1 MEDVLRPQRAAL
13 RLLRWLR
20 ETHDAGEAGHATYA
34 HGVIATPIDTLA
46 ERLGLAVAAFHP
58 SGRRD
63 GALGWLEPGEN
74 LIFVRE
80 GLSDAVRRFTL
91 AHEIGHAVLHRAGGM
106 AALFDEHPLNTP
118 DAVTDTFDDCDDADV
133 TAPADPLT
141 LGDETLRPGQAY
153 SARARRESEANAFAA
168 ALLLPADALLAAYL
182 DGDGAQRSWRPA
194 PRALAERFGVSE
206 DAVLRRLA
214 ALLVPAAGEAELPVP
229 ERGQTIAAIHGAGWA
244 STLDA
249 WQRAAAEARTPAL
262 IVAGPG
268 TGKTSTLVGR
278 VIHLV
283 REEGVPADAILAL
296 TFSNKAARE
305 MRERLQAALS
315 TTRDGEDGGDPFE
328 LPPLP
333 TVSTIHAFCGDLLRR
348 YAPLVGL
355 RPDFRLVGAT
365 DGYFLLRQM
374 AGQLAMNHYQ
384 PLAQPGFHFPTLL
397 AAISRAKD
405 ELAEPER
412 YSAVAQA
419 MAERAQTPEERHE
432 AERATE
438 VATVYM
444 AYQAALTERG
454 DPDFGDIIR
463 LTVRLLRE
471 QPQVLAEVRARFRHV
486 LVDEFQDI
494 NRAMG
499 VLLHTLTGFDGA
511 LWAVGDADQAIYRFR
526 GASPANLTRFT
537 ADYQAAQ
544 VRTLERNYRSVTD
557 ILEAAAAVAGTFLD
571 GQSDASQR
579 SALLAVR
586 QAPDTAGSGGSIVT
600 LAAAPNEAAELGRL
614 AEAIRERQA
623 RGLRLGDQ
631 VVLCRTRRQ
640 CQQVAAALNDA
651 GIPAR
656 LTMPLMEQDAIKDV
670 LAVLSL
676 LSDMSGAGIL
686 RAGAL
691 ADHAYSREDARAVL
705 TEARARHVPPGM
717 LLFLLAREGID
728 VPGLTPDGRRSLI
741 ALAAILSELRIAPDV
756 ATGLCRYVFGLTQIG
771 RGLLAPQAEAGHDV
785 DADLRRQLATS
796 LAQLLTHARA
806 FEEQRRL
813 AESAQ
818 RDGVEAGVSRM
829 ADWGAFLEY
838 LRVVLALRQEG
849 GNAAEELM
857 GDSDARVRVLTVH
870 ASKGLEF
877 PVVYLPGLADR
888 RFPMQRRGTSAPMPT
903 ELSEDE
909 ALEAQNPNVAHL
921 AEEACLFYV
930 AVTRA
935 RDELVLS
942 YAEQYGRMRYR
953 PSPFLAPI
961 QQRLGSRLRQIHWT
975 AVPVTSAR
983 SSGATLTD
991 NDEVERASERA
1002 SAEEAPLSVE
1012 ESILRPSA
1020 IETYSRCPRQY
1031 AYRYVYGLRPR
1042 EVGLVTLRRTL
1053 HDTLHTLQERVA
1065 EVAVATET
1073 ESAGRTAD
1081 TAPRSLSLEEALDIF
1096 EQQWGAMIERERR
1109 TATPDVEED
1118 AAPSET
1124 GLASAAQVDAEW
1136 MQPLSQ
1142 PFVEVYRRH
1151 GRQIIERSW
1160 ARMVQR
1166 QLPGMEDVSEAADV
1180 DASAPLPEAQ
1190 YDHPVVVHVGGRE
1203 IAVTLDRIEGS
1214 AGSRRIAQEGGGAA
1228 SGRVSAQRERG
1239 RARQADAQPV
1249 RFVRH
1254 KLGSAKAAQADL
1266 RALFYALAAEQNV
1279 LGSPAEVYDHNL
1291 TTGEMER
1298 VTLNPRKV
1306 AKLRE
1311 DLDELLEG
1319 INSGI
1324 YPARPDPNMCLNCPF
1339 LFICPA

>member
-1 MEDVLRPQRAAL
+1 MGDVLRPQRAAL
-13 RLLRWLR
+13 RLLRWLH
-20 ETHDAGEAGHATYA
+20 ENDDGGAAEARTDTY
-34 HGVIATPIDTLA
+34 GVVATPIDALA
-46 ERLGLAVAAFHP
+46 ERLGLSVAAFHP

-80 GLSDAVRRFTL
+80 GLPDPVRRFTL
-91 AHEIGHAVLHRAGGM
+91 AHEIGHAVLHRSGGM
-106 AALFDEHPLNTP
+106 AALFDEHPLNIP
-118 DAVTDTFDDCDDADV
+118 EAYIDTFDDCDDADV
-133 TAPADPLT
+133 ATPDDALAP
-141 LGDETLRPGQAY
+141 GDEMLRPGQVY
-153 SARARRESEANAFAA
+153 SARAQRESEANAFAA
-168 ALLLPADALLAAYL
+168 TLLLPADKLLAAYL
-182 DGDGAQRSWRPA
+182 DVEGSLRVGRGT
-194 PRALAERFGVSE
+194 PRTLAERFGVSE
-206 DAVLRRLA
+206 DAVLRRLV
-214 ALLVPAAGEAELPVP
+214 ALLVPRAGETVVGENASEQKAAGD
-229 ERGQTIAAIHGAGWA
+229 GAGRA
-244 STLDA
+244 SALDE
-249 WQRAAAEARTPAL
+249 WQRAAAETRTPAL

-283 REEGVPADAILAL
+283 QEKSIPADSILAL

-305 MRERLQAALS
+305 MGERLQAAL
-315 TTRDGEDGGDPFE
+315 TAVRDGEEAGDPFE

-365 DGYFLLRQM
+365 DGYFLLRQL
-374 AGQLAMNHYQ
+374 AGQLALSHYQ

-405 ELAEPER
+405 ELADPER
-412 YSAVAQA
+412 YTTVAQA
-419 MAERAQTPEERHE
+419 MTERAQTAEERHE
-432 AERATE
+432 AERARE
-438 VATVYM
+438 VAAVYA
-444 AYQAALTERG
+444 AYQALLAERG

-471 QPQVLAEVRARFRHV
+471 QPEVLAEVRARYRHV

-499 VLLHTLTGFDGA
+499 VLLHTLTAVDGA

-526 GASPANLTRFT
+526 GASPANLSRFAAVY
-537 ADYQAAQ
+537 ADAQ
-544 VRTLERNYRSVTD
+544 VQTLERNYRSMTD
-557 ILEAAAAVAGTFLD
+557 ILDAAAAVAGTFLD
-571 GQSDASQR
+571 GRSDAR
-579 SALLAVR
+579 ERPALRAAR
-586 QAPDTAGSGGSIVT
+586 HGGADAGSVVT
-600 LAAAPNEAAELGRL
+600 LASAPNEAAELGRL

-623 RGLRLGDQ
+623 RGRTPGEQ

-640 CQQVAAALNDA
+640 CQQVAAVLNDA
-651 GIPAR
+651 GIATR
-656 LTMPLMEQDAIKDV
+656 LTLPLIEQDAIKDV

-676 LSDMSGAGIL
+676 MSDVSGSGIL
-686 RAGAL
+686 RAGNMV
-691 ADHAYSREDARAVL
+691 DHAYSREDARAVL
-705 TEARARHVPPGM
+705 AEAQARHISAGA
-717 LLFLLAREGID
+717 LLLLLAREGTE
-728 VPGLTPDGRRSLI
+728 VPGLTPAGRRGLI
-741 ALAAILSELRIAPDV
+741 TLSTVLSELRVAPDV
-756 ATGLCRYVFGLTQIG
+756 ATGLCRYVFGLTQLG
-771 RGLLAPQAEAGHDV
+771 QRLLASQADATNTV
-785 DADLRRQLATS
+785 DADLQRQIAAS

-806 FEEQRRL
+806 FEEQRSV
-813 AESAQ
+813 AEAAQ
-818 RDGVEAGVSRM
+818 PSGTDTGLPRG

-838 LRVVLALRQEG
+838 LRVVLAMRQEG
-849 GNAAEELM
+849 GSAAEELL
-857 GDSDARVRVLTVH
+857 GDSDTRVRVLTVH

-877 PVVYLPGLADR
+877 PIVYLPGLADR

-909 ALEAQNPNVAHL
+909 TLEAQNPQAHL

-953 PSPFLAPI
+953 PSPFLVPI
-961 QQRLGSRLRQIHWT
+961 QQRLGSRLRQVHWT
-975 AVPVTSAR
+975 AVAITPAPSAVGR
-983 SSGATLTD
+983 PASSGMSDQAGG
-991 NDEVERASERA
+991 
-1002 SAEEAPLSVE
+1002 EEMPISIE
-1012 ESILRPSA
+1012 EGPLRPSA

-1065 EVAVATET
+1065 EVATQAQTSEQ
-1073 ESAGRTAD
+1073 AD
-1081 TAPRSLSLEEALDIF
+1081 MAPYALSLDEALDIF
-1096 EQQWGAMIERERR
+1096 EQQWGTMIERERR
-1109 TATPDVEED
+1109 TAAPGAEED
-1118 AAPSET
+1118 APAAETTAP
-1124 GLASAAQVDAEW
+1124 GDAAQAGGEW
-1136 MQPLSQ
+1136 MPPLSQ

-1166 QLPGMEDVSEAADV
+1166 QLPGMEDISEAADV
-1180 DASAPLPEAQ
+1180 DNAAAPPEAR
-1190 YDHPVVVHVGGRE
+1190 YDHPVVVHVGERE
-1203 IAVTLDRIEGS
+1203 IAVTLDRVEGS
-1214 AGSRRIAQEGGGAA
+1214 AGSRSARESTGAG
-1228 SGRVSAQRERG
+1228 SGQISTQRERN
-1239 RARQADAQPV
+1239 RPRRADAQPV

-1254 KLGSAKAAQADL
+1254 KLGSARAAQADL
-1266 RALFYALAAEQNV
+1266 RALFYALAAEQHV

-1319 INSGI
+1319 IKSGS

>member
-20 ETHDAGEAGHATYA
+20 ETDEAAGSAASMHGTVATA
-34 HGVIATPIDTLA
+34 IETLA
-46 ERLGLAVAAFHP
+46 ERLGLALAGFHP
-58 SGRRD
+58 GARRD

-74 LIFVRE
+74 LIFLRE
-80 GLSDAVRRFTL
+80 GLPESVRRFTL

-106 AALFDEHPLNTP
+106 AALFDEHPLSTP
-118 DAVTDTFDDCDDADV
+118 ESLTDTFDGCDDADV
-133 TAPADPLT
+133 TAPADALA
-141 LGDETLRPGQAY
+141 LSDETLRPGQAY
-153 SARARRESEANAFAA
+153 SARAQRESEANAFAA
-168 ALLLPADALLAAYL
+168 TLLLPADKLLAAYL
-182 DGDGAQRSWRPA
+182 DEDNPQRSWRLT

-214 ALLVPAAGEAELPVP
+214 ALLVPAAGEVDRAPAAAEHA
-229 ERGQTIAAIHGAGWA
+229 GSMQGAGRTA
-244 STLDA
+244 ALDP
-249 WQRAAAEARTPAL
+249 WQRRAAEARTPAL

-278 VIHLV
+278 VVHLV
-283 REEGVPADAILAL
+283 REQGVPADGILAL

-305 MRERLQAALS
+305 MRERLQAVL
-315 TTRDGEDGGDPFE
+315 TVTQDDGETGDRFE

-333 TVSTIHAFCGDLLRR
+333 SISTVHAFCGDLLRR

-365 DGYFLLRQM
+365 DGYFLLRRL
-374 AGQLAMNHYQ
+374 AGQLALSHYQ
-384 PLAQPGFHFPTLL
+384 PLAQPGLHFPTLL

-405 ELAEPER
+405 ELADPER
-412 YSAVAQA
+412 YAAVAQA
-419 MAERAQTPEERHE
+419 MTERAATPEERHE

-438 VATVYM
+438 VAVVYGS
-444 AYQAALTERG
+444 YQAALAERG

-471 QPQVLAEVRARFRHV
+471 QPDVLAEVRTRYRHV

-499 VLLHTLTGFDGA
+499 VLLQTLTAFDGA

-526 GASPANLTRFT
+526 GASPANLSRFT
-537 ADYQAAQ
+537 SDYPTAQ
-544 VRTLERNYRSVTD
+544 VQTLQRNYRSTAS
-557 ILEAAAAVAGTFLD
+557 ILEAAAAVGGTFLD
-571 GQSDASQR
+571 GHTDASQR
-579 SALLAVR
+579 PALTAVR
-586 QAPDTAGSGGSIVT
+586 QSDSDAEASIT
-600 LAAAPNEAAELGRL
+600 LASAPNEAAELGRL

-623 RGLRLGDQ
+623 QGRRLGDQ
-631 VVLCRTRRQ
+631 VVLCRTRRH
-640 CQQVAAALNDA
+640 CQQVAATLNDN
-651 GIPAR
+651 GIATR
-656 LTMPLMEQDAIKDV
+656 LALPLLEQDEVKDV

-676 LSDMSGAGIL
+676 LSDVSGAGIL
-686 RAGAL
+686 RAGNV
-691 ADHAYSREDARAVL
+691 ADHAYTRADARAVL
-705 TEARARHVPPGM
+705 AQAQTRRLPTGTY
-717 LLFLLAREGID
+717 LLLLAREGTE
-728 VPGLTPDGRRSLI
+728 VEGVTPAGRRGLN
-741 ALAAILSELRIAPDV
+741 ALAAILAELRLAPDV
-756 ATGLCRYVFGLTQIG
+756 ATGLCRYIFGLTQIG
-771 RGLLAPQAEAGHDV
+771 RRLLASQAIADPETDG
-785 DADLRRQLATS
+785 DADRLRQRAAS

-813 AESAQ
+813 ADLAQ
-818 RDGVEAGVSRM
+818 FDGTDAALPRAA

-838 LRVVLALRQEG
+838 LRVVLATRQEG

-857 GDSDARVRVLTVH
+857 GDSDARVRVMTVH

-888 RFPMQRRGTSAPMPT
+888 RFPMQRRGISAPMPAD
-903 ELSEDE
+903 LSEDE
-909 ALEAQNPNVAHL
+909 TLEAQNPNAHL

-930 AVTRA
+930 ALTRA

-953 PSPFLAPI
+953 PSPFLTPI

-975 AVPVTSAR
+975 AVPA
-983 SSGATLTD
+983 SSSIPLGATIADGGAAQHL
-991 NDEVERASERA
+991 DE
-1002 SAEEAPLSVE
+1002 EETPLALWE
-1012 ESILRPSA
+1012 GPLRPSA

-1065 EVAVATET
+1065 QVAAQVHV
-1073 ESAGRTAD
+1073 GQTAEMVPQSPTLD
-1081 TAPRSLSLEEALDIF
+1081 EALNIF
-1096 EQQWGAMIERERR
+1096 EQQWEAMLERERR
-1109 TATPDVEED
+1109 TATNAAEDVTVATD
-1118 AAPSET
+1118 TLPADGAT
-1124 GLASAAQVDAEW
+1124 QANVEW
-1136 MQPLSQ
+1136 MPPLSQ

-1166 QLPGMEDVSEAADV
+1166 QLPGMEDVSDAADEDV
-1180 DASAPLPEAQ
+1180 SAAPPEAR
-1190 YDHPVVVHVGGRE
+1190 YDHPVVVRVGERE
-1203 IAVTLDRIEGS
+1203 IAVTLDRVEGS
-1214 AGSRRIAQEGGGAA
+1214 ARSSQSYPGNNRSG
-1228 SGRVSAQRERG
+1228 SGRMTTQGKQSGAQ
-1239 RARQADAQPV
+1239 QADAQPV

-1254 KLGSAKAAQADL
+1254 KLGSPRAAQADL
-1266 RALFYALAAEQNV
+1266 RALFYALAAEQKV
-1279 LGSPAEVYDHNL
+1279 FGSPAEVYDHNL

-1298 VTLNPRKV
+1298 VTLNPRKI